1 MPVELTDMVIGLDLG
16 PTGTMLMIMVFL
28 ALLGCIMEGLGIL
41 FLTVPILFPIVVA
54 LGFDPIWFGV
64 MMVLLIELGLITPP
78 VGLNIFVLT
87 SLVDRIDLRE
97 AFIGVLPFVVAIIAV
112 ALLLLAFPQIATFLP
127 SQMRGA

>member
-1 MPVELTDMVIGLDLG
+1 MVIGLDLG